1 MVDESQAT
9 EFGLLESMIKAN
21 DDIGKANE
29 EKDIIEAS
37 IRTDQTFII
46 KKENGKLIE
55 EKNIENEN
63 EMRPQT
69 SQLQSIEILHHERG
83 NIEGIVK

>member
-21 DDIGKANE
+21 DDMGKANE

-46 KKENGKLIE
+46 KKEDGKLIE

-69 SQLQSIEILHHERG
+69 SQLQTIEILHHERG

>member
-1 MVDESQAT
+1 
-9 EFGLLESMIKAN
+9 MIKAN

-37 IRTDQTFII
+37 IRTDQTFVI
-46 KKENGKLIE
+46 KKEDGKLIE

-69 SQLQSIEILHHERG
+69 SQLQTIEILHHERG

>member
-37 IRTDQTFII
+37 MRTDQTFII

-69 SQLQSIEILHHERG
+69 SQLQTIEILHHERG

>member
-46 KKENGKLIE
+46 KKEDGKLIE

-69 SQLQSIEILHHERG
+69 SQLQTIEILHHERG

>member
-37 IRTDQTFII
+37 IRTDQTFVI
-46 KKENGKLIE
+46 KKEDGKLIE

-69 SQLQSIEILHHERG
+69 SQLQTIEILHHERG